1 MNVLVTGGAGF
12 IGSRLVARLLAAGH
26 RVSVVD
32 DLSTGDRGRVPAGA
46 RLFEVDIVAAALDR
60 AFAASAPGAV
70 VHLAA
75 VADVA
80 ESVRAPGR
88 AAAVNVGGTVKLLG
102 RCAAHGVRRF
112 VFASTCAVYGD
123 SAPLPTP
130 EDWPPAPPSPYG
142 TSKAAAEA
150 RVAAMASG
158 AGMRYAILRYG
169 NVYGPRGGPCAGV
182 VPAFCRA
189 VLAGVP
195 PTIHGDGLQERDYL
209 HVDDAVAATVRALA
223 FDGDGVFN
231 IGTGTSR
238 TVREVFEAVAA
249 AAGYRGGPAFAA
261 APPGEVRRAR
271 LDVRRARERLG
282 WTARMAF
289 AGGVAATL
297 RELRA
302 AAGGGRAA

>member
-32 DLSTGDRGRVPAGA
+32 DLSTGDRGRVPAEA
-46 RLFEVDIVAAALDR
+46 ELFEVDVVAAALDR
-60 AFAASAPGAV
+60 AFAAAAPRAV

-75 VADVA
+75 VSDVA
-80 ESVRAPGR
+80 ASVCDPAR
-88 AAAVNVGGTVKLLG
+88 AAAVNVGGTVNVLG
-102 RCAAHGVRRF
+102 RCAAHGVRRV
-112 VFASTCAVYGD
+112 VFASTGGALYGD
-123 SAPLPTP
+123 AAPLPTP
-130 EDWPPAPPSPYG
+130 EDWPPSPPSPYG
-142 TSKAAAEA
+142 ASKAAAEA
-150 RVAAMASG
+150 RVAALAGG
-158 AGMRYAILRYG
+158 AGMGVAILRYG
-169 NVYGPRGGPCAGV
+169 NVYGARGGACAGV

-195 PTIHGDGLQERDYL
+195 PAIHGDGLQERDYL
-209 HVDDAVAATVRALA
+209 YVDDAVAATERALA

-231 IGTGTSR
+231 IGTGSSR

-261 APPGEVRRAR
+261 APPGEVRRSR
-271 LDVRRARERLG
+271 LDVRRARQRLG
-282 WTARMAF
+282 WSARVGF
-289 AGGVAATL
+289 ADGVAGTL

-302 AAGGGRAA
+302 A